1 MKHHNINNFAYRNA
15 FGMNAGS
22 QTHDITNGIQFL
34 EEPDQ
39 SRLILAYPVG
49 RHIGV
54 RDLKNNEMKF
64 IRMSDNLKEITA
76 MAISHNHRYLA
87 VCEVHKD
94 DKNAYISFFDVKNP
108 FFK

>member
-1 MKHHNINNFAYRNA
+1 
-15 FGMNAGS
+15 MNAGTS
-22 QTHDITNGIQFL
+22 TYDISNGIHFL

-54 RDLKNNEMKF
+54 RELRNNDMKF
-64 IRMSDNLKEITA
+64 IRMSDNLKEVTA
-76 MAISHNHRYLA
+76 MAISQNKRYLA
-87 VCEVHKD
+87 VCEIQKD

-108 FFK
+108 FFKQAKSPINVCEQ